1 MKVEKGS
8 KFKRL
13 RHRTPK
19 TLPKL
24 TIFFCP
30 QVHKTPEAV
39 SKGKTGL
46 GWLRR
51 ADDGRVRK
59 HQLDP
64 KSRKPGEGPGWYKK
78 KKYNKKSKTKK
89 KTT

>member
-30 QVHKTPEAV
+30 QVHKTPKAV

-64 KSRKPGEGPGWYKK
+64 KSRKPGEGPEWFKK
-78 KKYNKKSKTKK
+78 KKI
-89 KTT
+89 